1 MLSAI
6 KTFLASKASSEGVS
20 QPTAL
25 TLQMA
30 AAGLF
35 LEVSRAD
42 FKIGEDELKIV
53 AEALKSHFAFSDKD
67 AQELLELALAR
78 DEEAVSMHPFLRL
91 INEHFTPDQ
100 KRHIIEDMW
109 RVAFADRRLDKYE
122 EAQIRKIADL
132 LYVPHKDFIRTK
144 LRVQQA
150 MDKTLK
156 DRQRT
161 Q

>member
-1 MLSAI
+1 
-6 KTFLASKASSEGVS
+6 
-20 QPTAL
+20 
-25 TLQMA
+25 
-30 AAGLF
+30 
-35 LEVSRAD
+35 
-42 FKIGEDELKIV
+42 
-53 AEALKSHFAFSDKD
+53 
-67 AQELLELALAR
+67 
-78 DEEAVSMHPFLRL
+78 
-91 INEHFTPDQ
+91 
-100 KRHIIEDMW
+100 MW